1 MTSTATGDPGV
12 EPKEPAIS
20 MGFVNMA
27 SDNFE
32 MDESGGEGSSSYER
46 SISDSEIDYYDLGEC
61 SGEQSSGR
69 WYLRCLLKGKKK
81 ICGFPVSLPYLAFGR
96 RNPDPKLFYWIML
109 VSVST

>member
-12 EPKEPAIS
+12 EPKELAIS

-69 WYLRCLLKGKKK
+69 C
-81 ICGFPVSLPYLAFGR
+81 
-96 RNPDPKLFYWIML
+96 
-109 VSVST
+109 T